1 MPPEPGCYR
10 SLLPEPYLVMT
21 FEPAPHSLRVNTQW
35 APRKNVLQRK
45 IIRGHNLLMN
55 DSVKSTLLSKLFSV
69 QIAIVEGGIGET
81 NEEAWL
87 RHLTT
92 HPEDHYVKVR
102 IFNRHLPGT
111 ESRGFEIRAPEK
123 ITNSY

>member
-1 MPPEPGCYR
+1 
-10 SLLPEPYLVMT
+10 
-21 FEPAPHSLRVNTQW
+21 
-35 APRKNVLQRK
+35 
-45 IIRGHNLLMN
+45 MN
-55 DSVKSTLLSKLFSV
+55 DSGKGNLLRKLFSV
-69 QIAIVEGGIGET
+69 RIAIVEGGIGET

-102 IFNRHLPGT
+102 IFNRYVPGT
-111 ESRGFEIRAPEK
+111 ESRNFDMRVPEK